1 MSLHLQNS
9 LFKAYLVK
17 LVCLLVL
24 STERTEKIKKKFFF
38 FFLLNTDLAYILD

>member
-1 MSLHLQNS
+1 MSPHLQNS

-17 LVCLLVL
+17 LVHLLVL

-38 FFLLNTDLAYILD
+38 LLSTDLAYILD